1 MIEWK
6 YYLRRSAGRLELML
20 TFAMIV
26 LAIVAFA
33 HFVNLVEDRPGVR
46 LSDPVL
52 AHFAPV
58 DLTWLIFSL
67 IYLSL
72 ITGIAALLR
81 NPGRLVFA
89 LQLYVLMVG
98 SRIVAMYLLP
108 LDPPTDMIL
117 LRDPIVELFG
127 TGRTLTRD
135 LFFSGH
141 TATLF
146 ILFLTANRR
155 VTRVAFMLLTL
166 VVATAMLL
174 QHVHYTV
181 DVIAAFFFTYANY
194 AFLRKIR
201 SRWQLTAHRSPP
213 SVPRSG

>member
-1 MIEWK
+1 MSLIEWK
-6 YYLRRSAGRLELML
+6 DFLRRPGGRLELAL
-20 TFAMIV
+20 TIGMIV

-33 HFVNLVEDRPGVR
+33 YFVNVIEDRPGTR
-46 LSDPVL
+46 LSDPML
-52 AHFAPV
+52 ALFAPV

-72 ITGIAALLR
+72 ITGVAALLR

-108 LDPPTDMIL
+108 LDPPADMIL

-155 VTRVAFMLLTL
+155 ATRAAFMLLTL
-166 VVATAMLL
+166 VVAAAMLI
-174 QHVHYTV
+174 QHVHYTI
-181 DVIAAFFFTYANY
+181 DVVAAFFFTYANY
-194 AFLRKIR
+194 AFLRKLR
-201 SRWQLTAHRSPP
+201 GRWQLTAHRSNP
-213 SVPRSG
+213 SSRG